1 MATEDWSALFSSYG
15 FDNPNFVKREE
26 YIDFKTQ
33 YSNTLVRR
41 RSRWSQLLSKNS
53 LKRGRQRFAGRE
65 SHPINERRYYIC
77 LYFFVVQ
84 IWLEISGAMQRL
96 QAYPGLYRSLLS
108 QQPPEKL
115 LNVILVDVPRTYPE
129 NVHFR
134 NADDSNSKLHSLER
148 VLKAFAVRFPHIGY
162 CQGFNYITAILLL
175 VLHGRPEEVEEQ
187 AFWLL
192 DALVNGI
199 LPSYYSDDM
208 VSVRRDCMVLGEL
221 LRIKDNALY
230 GVIVNSGVN
239 FTVLCAKWFI
249 CLYAD
254 VLPIETT
261 LRIFDCLFY
270 EGDKILFRAGLAL
283 IRLHR
288 DQLLEC
294 DEFPVLMTAFRN
306 MCRDKQTLWCHE
318 FLQVSHYSGNRT
330 VLVFWYGKNPCQL
343 TLRYLTQHTSH
354 SLCICMEPQEAH
366 LLERGSYVLIFLKSI
381 TVK

>member
-1 MATEDWSALFSSYG
+1 MAAEDGSALFSSYG
-15 FDNPNFVKREE
+15 FDNPNFVK
-26 YIDFKTQ
+26 
-33 YSNTLVRR
+33 
-41 RSRWSQLLSKNS
+41 
-53 LKRGRQRFAGRE
+53 LKRFCRKGIPPDQRAE
-65 SHPINERRYYIC
+65 
-77 LYFFVVQ
+77 
-84 IWLEISGAMQRL
+84 IWLEISGAMERL
-96 QAYPGLYRSLLS
+96 QTYPGLYRSLLS
-108 QQPPEKL
+108 QQPPQKL
-115 LNVILVDVPRTYPE
+115 LNVILADVPRTYPE

-134 NADDSNSKLHSLER
+134 NPDDSDSKLHSLER
-148 VLKAFAVRFPHIGY
+148 VLKAFAVKFPHIGY

-221 LRIKDNALY
+221 LR
-230 GVIVNSGVN
+230 
-239 FTVLCAKWFI
+239 FTRFHSELVRFPS
-249 CLYAD
+249 D
-254 VLPIETT
+254 SHFVQTT

-294 DEFPVLMTAFRN
+294 NEFPVLITAFRN

-318 FLQVSHYSGNRT
+318 FLQALFSLSGSLSRS
-330 VLVFWYGKNPCQL
+330 KISK
-343 TLRYLTQHTSH
+343 LRVQCESRVH
-354 SLCICMEPQEAH
+354 ED
-366 LLERGSYVLIFLKSI
+366 R
-381 TVK
+381 

>member
-1 MATEDWSALFSSYG
+1 
-15 FDNPNFVKREE
+15 
-26 YIDFKTQ
+26 I
-33 YSNTLVRR
+33 
-41 RSRWSQLLSKNS
+41 SK
-53 LKRGRQRFAGRE
+53 
-65 SHPINERRYYIC
+65 C
-77 LYFFVVQ
+77 
-84 IWLEISGAMQRL
+84 
-96 QAYPGLYRSLLS
+96 LS
-108 QQPPEKL
+108 QF
-115 LNVILVDVPRTYPE
+115 ISDVPRTYPE

-148 VLKAFAVRFPHIGY
+148 VLKAFAVKFPHIGY

-192 DALVNGI
+192 DSLVNDI

-230 GVIVNSGVN
+230 EVIVNSGVN

-294 DEFPVLMTAFRN
+294 NEFPVLMTAFRN

-318 FLQVSHYSGNRT
+318 FLQALFALSGSLSRS
-330 VLVFWYGKNPCQL
+330 KISK
-343 TLRYLTQHTSH
+343 LRVQCESRVH
-354 SLCICMEPQEAH
+354 E
-366 LLERGSYVLIFLKSI
+366 ER
-381 TVK
+381 

>member
-1 MATEDWSALFSSYG
+1 MTGESGSESY
-15 FDNPNFVKREE
+15 
-26 YIDFKTQ
+26 
-33 YSNTLVRR
+33 
-41 RSRWSQLLSKNS
+41 QLK
-53 LKRGRQRFAGRE
+53 GFAGKG
-65 SHPINERRYYIC
+65 SHPINARRYYVC
-77 LYFFVVQ
+77 PYSFVIQ
-84 IWLEISGAMQRL
+84 IWMEISGAMQRL
-96 QAYPGLYRSLLS
+96 QTYPGLYRSLLS
-108 QQPPEKL
+108 QQPPQKL

-134 NADDSNSKLHSLER
+134 NPDDSNSKLHSLER

-162 CQGFNYITAILLL
+162 CQGLNYITAILLL
-175 VLHGRPEEVEEQ
+175 ILRGRPEEVEEQ

-192 DALVNGI
+192 DALVNDI

-221 LRIKDNALY
+221 LRIKDNTLY

-254 VLPIETT
+254 VLPIEFLLFSFTRCHSELFRLPFDSHFVQTT

-288 DQLLEC
+288 NQLLEC
-294 DEFPVLMTAFRN
+294 DEFPVLITAFRN

-318 FLQVSHYSGNRT
+318 FLQALFSLSGSLSRS
-330 VLVFWYGKNPCQL
+330 KISE
-343 TLRYLTQHTSH
+343 LRVQCESRVH
-354 SLCICMEPQEAH
+354 ED
-366 LLERGSYVLIFLKSI
+366 R
-381 TVK
+381 